1 MAHHLFHGVDHR
13 AGSQKQHR
21 LEEGVGHQVEHAGH
35 RSAAAH
41 GQHHVTQLGN
51 GAVGQ
56 TLLEIHL
63 GESNRGPQHQ
73 GDGSHHGD
81 RGLHSREG
89 FVNGLQPGH
98 QEHTGGHHGCRVDQG
113 GNGGRALHG
122 IRQPDVQGELGRF
135 RHRSHEHQQAQQDR
149 RRVGNTAA
157 GHGLLQ
163 PAANFLKAE
172 AAGGPEQTQDSQQ
185 QTEVANSVHHK
196 GFLRGIGGAIAVV
209 PEAHEQVGA
218 HAHQL
223 PEHINLQQVGADYQ
237 AQHRA
242 AE

>member
-1 MAHHLFHGVDHR
+1 M
-13 AGSQKQHR
+13 
-21 LEEGVGHQVEHAGH
+21 
-35 RSAAAH
+35 
-41 GQHHVTQLGN
+41 
-51 GAVGQ
+51 
-56 TLLEIHL
+56 
-63 GESNRGPQHQ
+63 
-73 GDGSHHGD
+73 
-81 RGLHSREG
+81 
-89 FVNGLQPGH
+89 
-98 QEHTGGHHGCRVDQG
+98 DQG
-113 GNGGRALHG
+113 GNGGRALHR
-122 IRQPDVQGELGRF
+122 IRQPDVKGELGRF

-149 RRVGNTAA
+149 RRVGNTAS

-196 GFLRGIGGAIAVV
+196 GFLRCIGGAIAVV
-209 PEAHEQVGA
+209 PKAHEQVGA